1 MTKEALKDR
10 IDTTPATVQARIWA
24 TRILEESISTRI
36 SVLSLAVKALCS
48 NYDDSAAFEGEL
60 ANLLAIEE

>member
-24 TRILEESISTRI
+24 TRILEESISTRFP
-36 SVLSLAVKALCS
+36 SCRWPSRRCS